1 MRMLDVNA
9 TIQLNFRNMQQLSL
23 PEIWLNVKNNVL
35 FLLLPTTKVFKKRK
49 YMYFKKLLKL
59 FNDADFEGNQMWV
72 WT

>member
-9 TIQLNFRNMQQLSL
+9 TIQLNSRNMQQLSL

-35 FLLLPTTKVFKKRK
+35 FLLLPTIKVFKKRK

>member
-35 FLLLPTTKVFKKRK
+35 FLLLPTIKVFKKRK

>member
-1 MRMLDVNA
+1 MLDVNA
-9 TIQLNFRNMQQLSL
+9 TIQLNSRNMQQLSL

-35 FLLLPTTKVFKKRK
+35 FLLLPTIKMFKKRK

>member
-1 MRMLDVNA
+1 MRMLDINA
-9 TIQLNFRNMQQLSL
+9 TIQLNSRNMQQLSL

-35 FLLLPTTKVFKKRK
+35 FLLLPTIKVFKKRK

>member
-9 TIQLNFRNMQQLSL
+9 TIQLNSRNMQQLSL

-35 FLLLPTTKVFKKRK
+35 FLLLPTIKMFKKRK

>member
-9 TIQLNFRNMQQLSL
+9 TIQPNSRNMQQLSL

-35 FLLLPTTKVFKKRK
+35 FLLLPTIKVFKKRK

>member
-9 TIQLNFRNMQQLSL
+9 TIQLNSRNMQQLSL